1 MVKHF
6 RGFAAGTLLFVLLLV
21 CPSTAPH
28 LAASPAP
35 ARGTN
40 ELQQLLIKLHTTARL
55 LHTVAHPDDE
65 DGGMLVLEARGEGV
79 TALQLTLTRGE
90 GGQNRM
96 GSNLFDEL
104 GVLRTLELL
113 AADQYYGV
121 EQRFTRVADFGYSK
135 SADETFDKWHGH
147 DIALADM
154 VRVIRTFRP
163 DVIVSRFQGTGRDGH
178 GHHQADGI
186 LTREAF
192 RAAADPSR
200 FPEQISEGLQPW
212 QAKKLYIRGG
222 SDDYT
227 LALDSGAFSP
237 VLKMSFVQ
245 YAMQG
250 LRHQLS
256 QGAGE
261 WQLSSRP
268 HVSYYKLLDS
278 VLPMPRE
285 HSPQQTKT
293 GFAGEPAREGDFFDG
308 IDTTLPGLA
317 DRIGEEDSKVPFLRP
332 ALGAIKERVDEAT
345 HLIPGPSS
353 RLAAPLLAGEEQVTE
368 LMEQIDHSQLSPA
381 AKSELLLNLRTKRQQ
396 FQRAT
401 ELALSLELRVST
413 TPAGSGMLVP
423 GQTVR
428 LLAELRNSGDEAVQV
443 RQIALDVPQGWSAP
457 PVWIRPARLKSGD
470 STTVAFNLTVAP
482 DAELTRPYWHRND
495 PETDTVYELDDPRY
509 ATLPFPPPPV
519 EAHAA
524 FAFGG
529 HRGTVHAVARAS
541 LAENSP
547 ALAVVPAFSL
557 LIAPRTQ
564 VVPAEV
570 ASPTTVAVSVR
581 SYVAGEASV
590 RLRAP
595 QGWTV
600 SPSSA
605 PVRFEHSGQE
615 YTVSFKLT
623 PPGGAYRPGKL
634 RVRAVL
640 EAAGRPYAEGFTVVS
655 GEDLG
660 TFYYYQPA
668 VEQLSIVNVNVPA
681 GLKIGY
687 IMGAGDDI
695 PTVLR
700 ELGLSVEM
708 ISPEQVAN
716 GNLQRFDTIILG
728 IRAYDTRADVRQN
741 NRRLLDYVD
750 RGGTLVVQYN
760 TNPEQFNAGHY
771 TPYPAELSHDRA
783 SVKDAPVTLLEPYDR
798 IFRFPNA
805 ITEKDFDGW
814 VQERGLYFMDKWD
827 NHYRP
832 LLSSADPGEPAREGG
847 LLRVRYGR
855 GTYIYTG
862 YAFFRQLPNGVPGA
876 IRLYVNLLSA
886 GHGKP

>member
-1 MVKHF
+1 MAK
-6 RGFAAGTLLFVLLLV
+6 RSTGFAAGTLLFVLLFV
-21 CPSTAPH
+21 CPTTAPH

-35 ARGTN
+35 ARGTS
-40 ELQQLLIKLHTTARL
+40 ELEQLLIKLHTTARL
-55 LHTVAHPDDE
+55 MHTVAHPDDE

-135 SADETFDKWHGH
+135 TADETFDKWRGH

-163 DVIVSRFQGTGRDGH
+163 DVVVSRFQGTARDGH
-178 GHHQADGI
+178 GHHQASGI

-192 RAAADPSR
+192 RAAGDPSR
-200 FPEQISEGLQPW
+200 FSEQIIEGLEPW

-227 LALDSGAFSP
+227 LALDSSAYSP
-237 VLKMSFVQ
+237 VLGMSFVQ
-245 YAMQG
+245 FAMQG

-261 WQLSSRP
+261 WQLSARP
-268 HVSYYKLLDS
+268 HVSYYKLVDS

-285 HSPQQTKT
+285 RT
-293 GFAGEPAREGDFFDG
+293 REHDFFDG

-317 DRIGEEDSKVPFLRP
+317 DRVGDDESKVPFLRP
-332 ALGAIKERVDEAT
+332 ALVAIKERVDEASR
-345 HLIPGPSS
+345 LIPGPSS
-353 RLAAPLLAGEEQVTE
+353 RLAGPLLAGEEQVAE
-368 LMEQIDHSQLSPA
+368 LMDQVEHSELWPA
-381 AKSELLLNLRTKRQQ
+381 AKSELLVNLRTKRQQ
-396 FQRAT
+396 FQRAA
-401 ELALSLELRVST
+401 ELALNLELRISI
-413 TPAGSGMLVP
+413 TPAGNAMLVP

-428 LLAELRNSGDEAVQV
+428 LTAELRNSGDEAVQLQ
-443 RQIALDVPQGWSAP
+443 QIALELPEGWSAP
-457 PVWIRPARLKSGD
+457 PVWIRPARLKPGD

-495 PETDTVYELDDPRY
+495 PETDTVYEIDDPRY
-509 ATLPFPPPPV
+509 ATLPFRPPPV
-519 EAHAA
+519 EAHAV
-524 FAFGG
+524 FALGQ
-529 HRGTVHAVARAS
+529 HRGTVRAIARAS
-541 LAENSP
+541 MAENSP
-547 ALAVVPAFSL
+547 PLAVVPAFSL

-564 VVPAEV
+564 VVPADST
-570 ASPTTVAVSVR
+570 SPTTVAVEVR
-581 SYVAGEASV
+581 SYVAGAASV
-590 RLRAP
+590 QLLAP
-595 QGWTV
+595 QGWAV
-600 SPSSA
+600 DPPSA
-605 PVRFEHSGQE
+605 PLRFEHSGQE
-615 YTVSFKLT
+615 RKVNFKLA

-640 EAAGRPYAEGFTVVS
+640 DAAGRQYSEGFTVVT

-660 TFYYYQPA
+660 TSYYYQPA
-668 VEQLSIVNVNVPA
+668 VQQLAEVEVKVPS

-687 IMGAGDDI
+687 IMGAGDEI

-708 ISPEQVAN
+708 ISPDQLTRGDV
-716 GNLQRFDTIILG
+716 GRFDTIILG
-728 IRAYDTRADVRQN
+728 IRAYDTRPDLRQN

-750 RGGTLVVQYN
+750 HGGTLLVQYN
-760 TNPEQFNAGHY
+760 TNPEEFNAGHY
-771 TPYPAELSHDRA
+771 TPYPARLSHDRV
-783 SVKDAPVTLLEPYDR
+783 SVEEAPVTLLEPYDR
-798 IFRFPNA
+798 IFRFPNP
-805 ITEKDFDGW
+805 ITGKDFDGW

-832 LLSSADPGEPAREGG
+832 LLSCSDPGEPAREGG
-847 LLRVRYGR
+847 LLRARSGH

>member
-1 MVKHF
+1 MITPRLK
-6 RGFAAGTLLFVLLLV
+6 AAPFQILLLVLLLAL
-21 CPSTAPH
+21 PNTAPR
-28 LAASPAP
+28 LAAGPAP

-55 LHTVAHPDDE
+55 MHTVAHPDDE
-65 DGGMLVLEARGEGV
+65 DGGMLVMEARGEGV
-79 TALQLTLTRGE
+79 TAVQLTLTRGE
-90 GGQNRM
+90 GGQNRT

-147 DIALADM
+147 DVALADM

-163 DVIVSRFQGTGRDGH
+163 DVVVSRFQGTARDGH
-178 GHHQADGI
+178 GHHQASGI

-192 RAAADPSR
+192 RAAGDPSR
-200 FPEQISEGLQPW
+200 FPEQMQEGLEPW
-212 QAKKLYIRGG
+212 QAKKLYIRGSG
-222 SDDYT
+222 DDYT

-237 VLKMSFVQ
+237 VLGMSFVQ

-261 WQLSSRP
+261 WQLSARP
-268 HVSYYKLLDS
+268 HVSYYKLVDS
-278 VLPMPRE
+278 VLPMPAEGMHE
-285 HSPQQTKT
+285 H
-293 GFAGEPAREGDFFDG
+293 DFFDG

-317 DRIGEEDSKVPFLRP
+317 DRIGDEESKAAFLRP
-332 ALGAIKERVDEAT
+332 ALVAIKERVDEAT
-345 HLIPGPSS
+345 HLVPGPSS
-353 RLAAPLLAGEEQVTE
+353 RLAAPLLAGEAQVVE
-368 LMEQIDHSQLSPA
+368 LMDQIEHSELSPA
-381 AKSELLLNLRTKRQQ
+381 ARSELLVNLRSKRQQ
-396 FQRAT
+396 FQRAA
-401 ELALSLELRVST
+401 ELALNLELRIAV
-413 TPAGSGMLVP
+413 TPPGNPMVVP

-428 LLAELRNSGDEAVQV
+428 LVAELRNSGDEGVQV
-443 RQIALDVPQGWSAP
+443 QQIVLDLPPGWSAP
-457 PVWIRPARLKSGD
+457 PVWIRPAQLKPGD
-470 STTVAFNLTVAP
+470 STTVTFNLTVAP
-482 DAELTRPYWHRND
+482 NAELTRPYWHRND

-519 EAHAA
+519 EAHAV
-524 FAFGG
+524 FAFGAY
-529 HRGTVHAVARAS
+529 RGTVRAVARAS
-541 LAENSP
+541 MAESSP
-547 ALAVVPAFSL
+547 PLAVVPAFSL

-564 VVPAEV
+564 VVPADSTSS
-570 ASPTTVAVSVR
+570 ATVTVDAR
-581 SYVAGEASV
+581 SYVAGSASV
-590 RLRAP
+590 HLRAP

-600 SPSSA
+600 TPASA
-605 PVRFEHSGQE
+605 PVRFERSGQQRK
-615 YTVSFKLT
+615 VSFKLT

-634 RVRAVL
+634 RVRAML
-640 EAAGRPYAEGFTVVS
+640 EAAGRQYSEGLTVVT

-668 VEQLSIVNVNVPA
+668 IEQVSMVQVKVPV

-700 ELGLSVEM
+700 GLGLSVEEL
-708 ISPEQVAN
+708 SPEQVAH
-716 GNLQRFDTIILG
+716 GDLGRFDTIILG
-728 IRAYDTRADVRQN
+728 IRAYDTRADLRQN

-750 RGGTLVVQYN
+750 RGGTLLVQYN

-771 TPYPAELSHDRA
+771 TPYPAELSHDRV
-783 SVKDAPVTLLEPYDR
+783 SVEEAPVTLLEPYDR
-798 IFRFPNA
+798 LFRFPNT

-814 VQERGLYFMDKWD
+814 VQERGLYFMDRWD
-827 NHYRP
+827 NHYRA
-832 LLSSADPGEPAREGG
+832 LLSCADPGEPPREGG
-847 LLRVRYGR
+847 LLRARSGR

>member
-1 MVKHF
+1 MAKH
-6 RGFAAGTLLFVLLLV
+6 RRALAAWTLLLLLLLV
-21 CPSTAPH
+21 SSSTAPH
-28 LAASPAP
+28 LAAAPAP
-35 ARGTN
+35 ARGTS

-55 LHTVAHPDDE
+55 MHTVAHPDDE
-65 DGGMLVLEARGEGV
+65 DGGMLVLESRGEGV

-135 SADETFDKWHGH
+135 TAEETFDKWHRH
-147 DIALADM
+147 DVALADM

-163 DVIVSRFQGTGRDGH
+163 DVIVSRFQGSERDGH
-178 GHHQADGI
+178 GHHQASGI

-192 RAAADPSR
+192 RAAGDPSR
-200 FPEQISEGLQPW
+200 FPEQISEGLPPW
-212 QAKKLYIRGG
+212 QAQKLYIRGG

-227 LALDSGAFSP
+227 LALDSSAYSP
-237 VLKMSFVQ
+237 VLGMSFLQ
-245 YAMQG
+245 FAMQG

-268 HVSYYKLLDS
+268 HVSYYKLVDS
-278 VLPMPRE
+278 VLPMPAEGTHE
-285 HSPQQTKT
+285 H
-293 GFAGEPAREGDFFDG
+293 DFFDG

-317 DRIGEEDSKVPFLRP
+317 DRIGDEESKAAFLRP
-332 ALGAIKERVDEAT
+332 ALVAIKERVDEAT

-353 RLAAPLLAGEEQVTE
+353 GLAAPLLAGEEQVAD
-368 LMEQIDHSQLSPA
+368 LMSQIEQSELSPA
-381 AKSELLLNLRTKRQQ
+381 AKSELLVNLRTKQQQ
-396 FQRAT
+396 FQRAA
-401 ELALSLELRVST
+401 ELALNLELRVST
-413 TPAGSGMLVP
+413 TPAGNGMLVP
-423 GQTVR
+423 RQTVR
-428 LLAELRNSGDEAVQV
+428 LQAELRNSGDEAVQLQ
-443 RQIALDVPQGWSAP
+443 QIALDLPPGWSSP
-457 PVWIRPARLKSGD
+457 PVWIRSSRLKPGD
-470 STTVAFNLTVAP
+470 STTVVFNVTVAP
-482 DAELTRPYWHRND
+482 DAELMRPYWHRND
-495 PETDTVYELDDPRY
+495 PESDAVYEIDDPRY

-524 FAFGG
+524 FAFGAY
-529 HRGTVHAVARAS
+529 HGTVRAIARAS

-547 ALAVVPAFSL
+547 PLAVVPAFSL

-564 VVPAEV
+564 VVPADST
-570 ASPTTVAVSVR
+570 SPTTVAVEVR
-581 SYVAGEASV
+581 SYVSGEARVS
-590 RLRAP
+590 LRAP
-595 QGWTV
+595 QEWTV
-600 SPSSA
+600 VPSSA
-605 PVRFEHSGQE
+605 AVRFERSGQE
-615 YTVSFKLT
+615 KKVNFKLT
-623 PPGGAYRPGKL
+623 PPSGVYRPGKL

-640 EAAGRPYAEGFTVVS
+640 EAAGRQYSEGFTVVT

-668 VEQLSIVNVNVPA
+668 VEQLSVVDVKVPA

-700 ELGLSVEM
+700 ELGLTVEM
-708 ISPEQVAN
+708 ISPEQVAR
-716 GNLQRFDTIILG
+716 GDLGRFDTIILG
-728 IRAYDTRADVRQN
+728 IRAYDTRPDLRQN

-750 RGGTLVVQYN
+750 RGGTLLVQYN

-771 TPYPAELSHDRA
+771 TPYPAELSHDRV
-783 SVKDAPVTLLEPYDR
+783 SVEEAPVTLLEPYDR
-798 IFRFPNA
+798 LFRYPNT
-805 ITEKDFDGW
+805 ITGRDFAGW

-827 NHYRP
+827 NHYRA
-832 LLSSADPGEPAREGG
+832 LLSCADPGEPPREGG
-847 LLRVRYGR
+847 LLLARSRH

-862 YAFFRQLPNGVPGA
+862 YAFFRQLPYGVPGA

>member
-1 MVKHF
+1 MVKHS
-6 RGFAAGTLLFVLLLV
+6 RGFAAGTLLLVLLLAW
-21 CPSTAPH
+21 PGAAPR
-28 LAASPAP
+28 LAAAPAF
-35 ARGTN
+35 ARGTS
-40 ELQQLLIKLHTTARL
+40 ELEQLLIKLHTTARL
-55 LHTVAHPDDE
+55 MHTVAHPDDE

-135 SADETFDKWHGH
+135 SASETFDKWRGH
-147 DIALADM
+147 DVALADM
-154 VRVIRTFRP
+154 VHVIRAFRP
-163 DVIVSRFQGTGRDGH
+163 EVIVSRFQGTERDGH
-178 GHHQADGI
+178 GNHQASGI

-200 FPEQISEGLQPW
+200 FPEQIQEGLEPW

-227 LALDSGAFSP
+227 LALDSGAYSP
-237 VLKMSFVQ
+237 VLGMSFVQ

-261 WQLSSRP
+261 WQLSARP
-268 HVSYYKLLDS
+268 HVSYYKLVDS

-285 HSPQQTKT
+285 R
-293 GFAGEPAREGDFFDG
+293 AREHDFFDG

-317 DRIGEEDSKVPFLRP
+317 ARIGDEETKVAFLRP
-332 ALGAIKERVDEAT
+332 ALVAIKERVDEAT

-353 RLAAPLLAGEEQVTE
+353 RLAGPLLAGAEQVSE
-368 LMEQIDHSQLSPA
+368 LMNQIAHSELSPA
-381 AKSELLLNLRTKRQQ
+381 AKSLLLVNLRTKREQ
-396 FQRAT
+396 FQRAG
-401 ELALSLELRVST
+401 ELALNLELRIST
-413 TPAGSGMLVP
+413 TPPASGLLVP

-428 LLAELRNSGDEAVQV
+428 LLADLHNSGDEAVQV
-443 RQIALDVPQGWSAP
+443 REITLDLPQGWNAP
-457 PVWIRPARLKSGD
+457 PVWIRPARLKPGD

-482 DAELTRPYWHRND
+482 NAELTRPYWHRND
-495 PETDTVYELDDPRY
+495 PETDTVYEIDDPRY

-519 EAHAA
+519 EGHAV

-529 HRGTVHAVARAS
+529 HRGTVRAIARAS

-547 ALAVVPAFSL
+547 PLAVVPAFSL

-564 VVPAEV
+564 AVPADST
-570 ASPTTVAVSVR
+570 SPTTVAVEVR
-581 SYVAGEASV
+581 GYLAGEASV
-590 RLRAP
+590 HLRAP

-600 SPSSA
+600 APASA
-605 PVRFEHSGQE
+605 PVRFERGGQQHK
-615 YTVSFKLT
+615 VSLKLT
-623 PPGGAYRPGKL
+623 PPGTAYRPGKL

-640 EAAGRPYAEGFTVVS
+640 EAGGRQYSEGFTVVT

-660 TFYYYQPA
+660 AFNYYQPA
-668 VEQLSIVNVNVPA
+668 VEQLSMVDVKVPP

-687 IMGAGDDI
+687 IMGAGDEI
-695 PTVLR
+695 PTLLR

-708 ISPEQVAN
+708 ISPDQVAH
-716 GNLQRFDTIILG
+716 GYLGRFDTIVLG
-728 IRAYDTRADVRQN
+728 IRAYDTRADLRQN

-750 RGGTLVVQYN
+750 RGGTLLVQYN
-760 TNPEQFNAGHY
+760 TNPEQFNVGHY
-771 TPYPAELSHDRA
+771 TPYPAELSHDRV
-783 SVKDAPVTLLEPYDR
+783 SVEQAPVTLLEPYDR

-805 ITEKDFDGW
+805 ITEKDFEGW

-847 LLRVRYGR
+847 LLRARYGR

>member
-1 MVKHF
+1 MAKHS
-6 RGFAAGTLLFVLLLV
+6 RGFAAWTLLFVLLLV

-35 ARGTN
+35 ARGTS
-40 ELQQLLIKLHTTARL
+40 ELEQLLIQLHTTARL
-55 LHTVAHPDDE
+55 MHTVAHPDDE

-79 TALQLTLTRGE
+79 TTLQLTLTRGE
-90 GGQNRM
+90 GGQNRT

-135 SADETFDKWHGH
+135 SPDETFDKWHGH
-147 DIALADM
+147 DVALADM
-154 VRVIRTFRP
+154 VRVIRAFRP
-163 DVIVSRFQGTGRDGH
+163 DVIVSRFQGTARDGH

-200 FPEQISEGLQPW
+200 FSEQISEGLEPW
-212 QAKKLYIRGG
+212 QAKKLYIRGTG
-222 SDDYT
+222 DYT
-227 LALDSGAFSP
+227 LALDSGTQSP
-237 VLKMSFVQ
+237 VLGMSFVQ
-245 YAMQG
+245 FAMQG

-261 WQLSSRP
+261 WQLSARP
-268 HVSYYKLLDS
+268 HVSYYKLVDS
-278 VLPMPRE
+278 VLPMPAEGARE
-285 HSPQQTKT
+285 H
-293 GFAGEPAREGDFFDG
+293 DFFDG

-317 DRIGEEDSKVPFLRP
+317 DRIGEEESKVPFLRP
-332 ALGAIKERVDEAT
+332 ELAAIKERVDEAT

-353 RLAAPLLAGEEQVTE
+353 RLAGPLLAGEEQVAE
-368 LMEQIDHSQLSPA
+368 LIDQIDHSELSPV
-381 AKSELLLNLRTKRQQ
+381 AKSELLVNLRTKRQQ
-396 FQRAT
+396 FRHAA
-401 ELALSLELRVST
+401 ELALNLELRIST
-413 TPAGSGMLVP
+413 TPPGNGMLVP

-443 RQIALDVPQGWSAP
+443 QQIALDLPQGWSAP
-457 PVWIRPARLKSGD
+457 PVWIRPARLKPGD
-470 STTVAFNLTVAP
+470 STTVAFNLTVSP
-482 DAELTRPYWHRND
+482 NAELTRPYWHRND
-495 PETDTVYELDDPRY
+495 PETDTVYEIDDPRY

-519 EAHAA
+519 EAHAVYG
-524 FAFGG
+524 FGG
-529 HRGTVHAVARAS
+529 RRGTVRAIARAS

-547 ALAVVPAFSL
+547 PLAVVPAFSL

-564 VVPAEV
+564 VVPADST
-570 ASPTTVAVSVR
+570 SPTMVTVDVR
-581 SYVAGEASV
+581 GYVAGEASV
-590 RLRAP
+590 HLRAP

-600 SPSSA
+600 TPASA
-605 PVRFEHSGQE
+605 PVRFERSGQE
-615 YTVSFKLT
+615 RKVSFKLT

-640 EAAGRPYAEGFTVVS
+640 EAAGRQYSEGFTMVT

-668 VEQLSIVNVNVPA
+668 VQQLAEVEVKVPS

-687 IMGAGDDI
+687 IMGAGDEI

-708 ISPEQVAN
+708 ISPEQVAR
-716 GNLQRFDTIILG
+716 GDLQRFDTIILG
-728 IRAYDTRADVRQN
+728 IRAYDTRADLRQN

-760 TNPEQFNAGHY
+760 TNPEEFNAGHY
-771 TPYPAELSHDRA
+771 TPYPAQLSHDRV
-783 SVKDAPVTLLEPYDR
+783 SVEEAPVTLLEPYDR
-798 IFRFPNA
+798 LFRFPNA
-805 ITEKDFDGW
+805 ITAKDFDGW

-832 LLSSADPGEPAREGG
+832 LLSCADPGELARDGG
-847 LLRVRYGR
+847 LLRARYGR

-862 YAFFRQLPNGVPGA
+862 YAFFRQLPSGVPGA

>member
-1 MVKHF
+1 MA
-6 RGFAAGTLLFVLLLV
+6 RRLLLVLLLV
-21 CPSTAPH
+21 SPGTAPR
-28 LAASPAP
+28 LAAGPAP

-55 LHTVAHPDDE
+55 MHTVAHPDDE

-79 TALQLTLTRGE
+79 TTLQLTLTRGE
-90 GGQNRM
+90 GGQNRT

-121 EQRFTRVADFGYSK
+121 EQRFTRIADFGYSK
-135 SADETFDKWHGH
+135 SADETFGKWHGH
-147 DIALADM
+147 EVALADM
-154 VRVIRTFRP
+154 VRVIRAFRP
-163 DVIVSRFQGTGRDGH
+163 DVIVSRFQGTARDGH

-200 FPEQISEGLQPW
+200 FSEQIREGLEPW
-212 QAKKLYIRGG
+212 QAKKLYIRGTG
-222 SDDYT
+222 DYT
-227 LALDSGAFSP
+227 LALDSGAQSP
-237 VLKMSFVQ
+237 VLGMSFVQ

-261 WQLSSRP
+261 WQLSARP
-268 HVSYYKLLDS
+268 HVSYYKLVDS
-278 VLPMPRE
+278 MLPMPAEGTHE
-285 HSPQQTKT
+285 H
-293 GFAGEPAREGDFFDG
+293 DFFDG
-308 IDTTLPGLA
+308 IDTSLPGLA
-317 DRIGEEDSKVPFLRP
+317 DRIGEEESKVPFLRP
-332 ALGAIKERVDEAT
+332 ALVAIKERVDEAT

-353 RLAAPLLAGEEQVTE
+353 RLAGPLLTGEQQVTE
-368 LMEQIDHSQLSPA
+368 LIGEIEHSELSPA
-381 AKSELLLNLRTKRQQ
+381 AKSELLVNLGTKRQQ
-396 FQRAT
+396 FQRAA
-401 ELALSLELRVST
+401 ELALNLELRISST
-413 TPAGSGMLVP
+413 PPGSGVLVP

-443 RQIALDVPQGWSAP
+443 QQIALDLPEGWTAP
-457 PVWIRPARLKSGD
+457 PVWFRPARLKPGD
-470 STTVAFNLTVAP
+470 ATTVTFNVTVSP
-482 DAELTRPYWHRND
+482 NAELTRPYWHRND
-495 PETDTVYELDDPRY
+495 PETDTVYEIDDPRY

-519 EAHAA
+519 AAHAVYD
-524 FAFGG
+524 FGG
-529 HRGTVHAVARAS
+529 HRGTARTIARAS
-541 LAENSP
+541 MAENSP
-547 ALAVVPAFSL
+547 PLAVVPAFSL

-564 VVPAEV
+564 IVPADST
-570 ASPTTVAVSVR
+570 SPTMVTVEVR
-581 SYVAGEASV
+581 GYVAGQASV
-590 RLRAP
+590 HLRAP
-595 QGWTV
+595 QGWTAT
-600 SPSSA
+600 PASA
-605 PVRFEHSGQE
+605 PVRFERSGQE
-615 YTVSFKLT
+615 RQVSFKLA

-640 EAAGRPYAEGFTVVS
+640 EAAGRQYSEGFTVVT

-668 VEQLSIVNVNVPA
+668 VQQLAAVEVKVPP

-687 IMGAGDDI
+687 VMGAGDDI

-708 ISPEQVAN
+708 ISPEQVAR
-716 GNLQRFDTIILG
+716 GDLQRFDTIILG
-728 IRAYDTRADVRQN
+728 IRAYDTRADLRQN
-741 NRRLLDYVD
+741 NRRLIDYVD

-771 TPYPAELSHDRA
+771 TPYPAQLSHDRV
-783 SVKDAPVTLLEPYDR
+783 SVEEAPVTLLEPYDR
-798 IFRFPNA
+798 LFRFPNT

-827 NHYRP
+827 NHFRA
-832 LLSSADPGEPAREGG
+832 LLSSADPGEPPRDGG
-847 LLRVRYGR
+847 LLRARYGR

-862 YAFFRQLPNGVPGA
+862 YAFFRQLPSGVPGA